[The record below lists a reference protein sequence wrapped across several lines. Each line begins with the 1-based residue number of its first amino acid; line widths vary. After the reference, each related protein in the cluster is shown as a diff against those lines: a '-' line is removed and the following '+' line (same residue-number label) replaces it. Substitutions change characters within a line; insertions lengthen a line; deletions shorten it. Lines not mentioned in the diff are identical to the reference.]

1 MFLFRNSLRNL
12 PCGSYFLLS
21 SINSG
26 IFFFNTL
33 IGGDGRWQ
41 RKSGDGVSCSGDVRL
56 GDGDVRPTG
65 IRRRAASGGAGM
77 PRKARLFTSSSGS
90 AARGFLKFRANI
102 PPRWIK
108 NAQQSR
114 KRIEPE
120 IVEALRSLIRM
131 RKDRPR
137 AQVAIK
143 KANHEFKAALSRW
156 ETAYNKENFYRGIRI
171 LLELQRNGSSKL

>member
-1 MFLFRNSLRNL
+1 MRNL
-12 PCGSYFLLS
+12 PPAIRWTRLMGPKVTYTWRTV
-21 SINSG
+21 IN
-26 IFFFNTL
+26 FT
-33 IGGDGRWQ
+33 Q
-41 RKSGDGVSCSGDVRL
+41 RTYN
-56 GDGDVRPTG
+56 RPAG
-65 IRRRAASGGAGM
+65 RRAASGGVGM

-108 NAQQSR
+108 NAQTSR

-120 IVEALRSLIRM
+120 IVEALRSLISM
-131 RKDRPR
+131 RKNRPR
-137 AQVAIK
+137 AQVALK
-143 KANHEFKAALSRW
+143 KAQHEFKAALSRW